1 MGVARDSG
9 SRGMEVDGGS
19 PIVHLSL
26 GPWTCQ
32 KSLLRD
38 KVPCQIIL
46 VLLKAK
52 KKCPQYPDR
61 VVQVSMPPRTGAK
74 LSQAP
79 CWFLSPEDGSV
90 RKMWFS
96 PSEQSMGTRSP
107 C

>member
-52 KKCPQYPDR
+52 KK
-61 VVQVSMPPRTGAK
+61 VSPISRQGGSSIHA
-74 LSQAP
+74 SQNW
-79 CWFLSPEDGSV
+79 C
-90 RKMWFS
+90 
-96 PSEQSMGTRSP
+96 
-107 C
+107 